1 MALDGANFI
10 AELSITDPPGSDPLS
25 QGDDQIRTI
34 KRATFQSFPLIAAAV
49 NITDAQMNL
58 MAVKNEANV
67 FTADQTI
74 KDNDLVLDAAA
85 DVGLSIAYQRSGL
98 LRWSL
103 TAVADAGNQDW
114 SLTRFDDLGDFI
126 DLPITADRATG
137 VVNFSKVPTVQGD
150 PLWIVGEVK
159 MIVQGASLPS
169 NNWFPCNGL
178 LGTVDLRDRIMGAQ
192 GVFTGTQSPFLDA
205 QTDAGN
211 AGTTALSAAQM
222 PSHRHRVAEKS
233 LSGGQVQANPATVLA
248 AGQGLAGVILSTGT
262 VSYADQ
268 TDTRAIVE
276 NTGGGGTHTHD
287 VGGLEVNPA
296 SNDAFQVMPF
306 TYFMQAIQ
314 YVP

>member
-10 AELSITDPPGSDPLS
+10 AELSIIDPPGSDPLS

-49 NITDAQMNL
+49 NLTDVQMNL
-58 MAVKNEANV
+58 MAIKNEANV

-74 KDNDLVLDAAA
+74 KDSDIFLDAAA
-85 DVGLSIAYQRSGL
+85 DGGRSYAYTRAGVD
-98 LRWSL
+98 RWRL
-103 TAVADAGNQDW
+103 TMVQDASNNDL
-114 SLTRFDDLGDFI
+114 SLTRFDILGAFQ
-126 DLPITADRATG
+126 DLPFTVSNLTG
-137 VVNFSKVPTVQGD
+137 IMDFAHVPTVQGD
-150 PLWIVGEVK
+150 PLWIPGEVK

-169 NNWFPCNGL
+169 NNWFLCNGTS
-178 LGTVDLRDRIMGAQ
+178 GTVDLRDRIMGAQ

-211 AGTTALSAAQM
+211 SGSTAISSAQM

-248 AGQGLAGVILSTGT
+248 AGQGLAGVILSSGT

-276 NTGGGGTHTHD
+276 NTGGGSGHVHD